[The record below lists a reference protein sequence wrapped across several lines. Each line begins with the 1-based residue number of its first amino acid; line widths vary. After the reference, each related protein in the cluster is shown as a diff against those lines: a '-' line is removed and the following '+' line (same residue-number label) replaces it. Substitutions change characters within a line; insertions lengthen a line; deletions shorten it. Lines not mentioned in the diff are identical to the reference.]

1 MTDLPPGATPPPD
14 EPMPDQT
21 RARIRAELLETAQA
35 APRAR
40 RWLIPA
46 GVAAAV
52 VLVAA
57 MAAWAVQAGPD
68 DSAGGPAVAPSATP
82 SPEVTPTP
90 SVPPGEESDAPSPSV
105 EMSPDPTGPEDPDDP
120 GDHWAGHGPCEQE
133 LRHPLA
139 GAEMA
144 ASFDEHTSF
153 WVQGDR
159 FALCD
164 QRDRTTVQ
172 GPRPLAP
179 AGTVETYAVSSVY
192 TASGQVTRVAGGVVP
207 DGATA
212 YSVEY
217 TFPDGAT
224 IPAETVEGGGRTWWR
239 VAHTYESAGNEM
251 KDPPIRVTVSWSGV
265 QQTYELRWGLDTCAQ
280 VNHGC

>member
-14 EPMPDQT
+14 EPMPDQA
-21 RARIRAELLETAQA
+21 RARIRAELLEAAQA

-57 MAAWAVQAGPD
+57 MTAWAVQAGPD
-68 DSAGGPAVAPSATP
+68 DSTGGPAVAPSATP
-82 SPEVTPTP
+82 DATPTP
-90 SVPPGEESDAPSPSV
+90 
-105 EMSPDPTGPEDPDDP
+105 TGPADPDDP
-120 GDHWAGHGPCEQE
+120 GDHWAGHGPCAQE
-133 LRHPLA
+133 LRHPLPK
-139 GAEMA
+139 AEIA

-153 WVQGDR
+153 WVEGDR

-172 GPRPLAP
+172 QPKPLEP
-179 AGTVETYAVSSVY
+179 VDTVETYAVSSVH
-192 TASGQVTRVAGGVVP
+192 TASGEVTRVAGGVVP

-212 YSVEY
+212 FSVEY

-224 IPAETVEGGGRTWWR
+224 VAAETVEDGGRTWWR
-239 VAHTYESAGNEM
+239 VVHTYASTGNEM
-251 KDPPIRVTVSWSGV
+251 KDPPIEVTVSYSGV
-265 QQTYELRWGLDTCAQ
+265 QRTYTLDWGVDTCAQ
-280 VNHGC
+280 ANHGC